1 MSEELSTQIS
11 ARVSLVDSAQSRAQL
26 AESTISTAL
35 STAIVDRESDL
46 SSETSR
52 AQSAEADISAT
63 EIVAILTPVIR
74 AGGNDVDE
82 KEVGNAVW
90 QAGLADGI
98 AACSEILTEALGA
111 GGDEGNVSEAE
122 ALP

>member
-1 MSEELSTQIS
+1 MSNPKRGEMTIKLG
-11 ARVSLVDSAQSRAQL
+11 DSKYKSKVTLDVIMRIERQLGKGIVKLAQS
-26 AESTISTAL
+26 L
-35 STAIVDRESDL
+35 S
-46 SSETSR
+46 
-52 AQSAEADISAT
+52 EADISAT